1 MAPTQ
6 ICDTAHQIAPQIG
19 GFVNAAGIMRV
30 AHPFAVDD
38 AHWDSVMG
46 VNAKA
51 TWFLT
56 SAVLQAMVPW
66 QAGSVVLLASTAGK
80 TATTVMHPI
89 YNVSKAAVIAMTK
102 TLAHTVASSGI
113 RVNCVCP
120 GVIDTPMQSA
130 VTAALI
136 DDTHDAP
143 TIWQQRIAR
152 VPLGRSGAVNEV
164 AAVVQFLLS
173 EQASFVHGQAIN
185 VCGGM
190 VMQ

>member
-1 MAPTQ
+1 MWTL
-6 ICDTAHQIAPQIG
+6 G
-19 GFVNAAGIMRV
+19 GMRQ
-30 AHPFAVDD
+30 
-38 AHWDSVMG
+38 
-46 VNAKA
+46 AKA
-51 TWFLT
+51 CKAW
-56 SAVLQAMVPW
+56 AR
-66 QAGSVVLLASTAGK
+66 
-80 TATTVMHPI
+80 PI
-89 YNVSKAAVIAMTK
+89 S
-102 TLAHTVASSGI
+102 
-113 RVNCVCP
+113 P
-120 GVIDTPMQSA
+120 PSA